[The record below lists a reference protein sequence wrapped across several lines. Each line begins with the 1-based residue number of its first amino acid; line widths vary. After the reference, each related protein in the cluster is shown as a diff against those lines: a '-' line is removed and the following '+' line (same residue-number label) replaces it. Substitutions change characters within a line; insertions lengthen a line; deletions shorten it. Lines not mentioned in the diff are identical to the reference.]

1 VYSAE
6 SVHNVVV
13 RTPQMQ

>member
-6 SVHNVVV
+6 S
-13 RTPQMQ
+13 